1 MPRVSNIDT
10 QLNPSVLQKM
20 SDLSRMPEA
29 LKGNSL
35 ISYENTKD
43 NSYIEGTSHN
53 NSYIQ
58 NNFNLNLTGLP
69 QALQNVGE
77 ISLRQWQ
84 ESSGQN
90 TRRG

>member
-1 MPRVSNIDT
+1 MMSEITPGQLPQGTIRGSGINMPRVSNIDG

-69 QALQNVGE
+69 
-77 ISLRQWQ
+77 
-84 ESSGQN
+84 
-90 TRRG
+90 